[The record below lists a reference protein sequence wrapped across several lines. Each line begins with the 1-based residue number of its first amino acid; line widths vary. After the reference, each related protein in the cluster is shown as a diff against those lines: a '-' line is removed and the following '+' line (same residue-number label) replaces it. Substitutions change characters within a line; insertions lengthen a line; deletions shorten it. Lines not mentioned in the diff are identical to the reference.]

1 METPSKADQKTTT
14 EAGTAA
20 MIVKTPTVEA
30 TAGLHEKE
38 MRREREEADAKE
50 DRITMRAETAA
61 SPENSNAA
69 IAPQAVSE
77 NQPEPQASPPT
88 PNREAG
94 GQRNAMT
101 SRQTKYFLCLVYSP
115 LLLFHLL

>member
-1 METPSKADQKTTT
+1 V
-14 EAGTAA
+14 TAA
-20 MIVKTPTVEA
+20 TIVKMPTVEA
-30 TAGLHEKE
+30 TAGPHEKE
-38 MRREREEADAKE
+38 MRKEKREAAAKE
-50 DRITMRAETAA
+50 DMITTCAETAA

-69 IAPQAVSE
+69 IAPQAESE
-77 NQPEPQASPPT
+77 HQPEPQASPLT